1 MKENDKTIFYIDI
14 FSGESDTLT
23 EEEYVEKQIE
33 SQPLIEFYNNKL
45 KPSKEQLELEEE
57 NKHILK
63 TRMKL
68 TREVIHS
75 SYVQTFNDN
84 YHREN
89 GDVTIEEEEEMR
101 KLKRRYPRYTDWFEA
116 KLIYDDYMEKLH
128 MKYGGVNI
136 FNLLF
141 KYGRIKEFVPP
152 EPKLKPTSLNK
163 SLLKNNIILSP
174 KSKSK
179 DNLVNLFELSF
190 DELLELLGVD
200 KNEEVEKYDIKT
212 INKDKKKNLVK
223 FINDFDKNANNKF
236 AKSRD
241 AAMLNGGIDFIMEYF
256 ETKSKYDK
264 QKSEEDNESELLT
277 LQDLLDDNFIT
288 EEDLANDKDEMIW
301 YNGMMIKKS
310 VLNEDSVYRDLVK
323 LGWDAKKIMR
333 ATVGDDKKGIAYQ
346 LLKRADKKEKKERK
360 KNKKLNKVKDDFM
373 STLIFDSNY
382 ESYGE
387 FEEDM
392 LNFTASNIFK

>member
-1 MKENDKTIFYIDI
+1 MKDEKSLLYIDI
-14 FSGESDTLT
+14 FSGESDTIT

-33 SQPLIEFYNNKL
+33 AQPLIDFYNQKL

-75 SYVQTFNDN
+75 SYVQSFNDN
-84 YHREN
+84 YHREK
-89 GDVTIEEEEEMR
+89 GDVTIEEEEEVR
-101 KLKRRYPRYTDWFEA
+101 KLKRRYPKYTDWYEA
-116 KLIYDDYMEKLH
+116 KMVYDDYMEKLYQ
-128 MKYGGVNI
+128 KYGGINT

-141 KYGRIKEFVPP
+141 KYGRISEFVPP
-152 EPKLKPTSLNK
+152 EPKIKPTTLNK
-163 SLLKNNIILSP
+163 TLLKNNVILSP
-174 KSKSK
+174 KSK
-179 DNLVNLFELSF
+179 DRENTINLFELSF
-190 DELLELLGVD
+190 NELLELLGVD
-200 KNEEVEKYDIKT
+200 PNEVEEYDIKT
-212 INKDKKKNLVK
+212 INKDKKKGLIK
-223 FINDFDKNANNKF
+223 FINEFDKNANHKF

-264 QKSEEDNESELLT
+264 QKSEEEHESDQVS
-277 LQDLLDDNFIT
+277 LQDLLDDNFVT

-310 VLNEDSVYRDLVK
+310 VLNEDSVYRELMK

-333 ATVGDDKKGIAYQ
+333 TTVGDDKKGIAYQ

-373 STLIFDSNY
+373 TTLIFDSNY
-382 ESYGE
+382 DSYGE
-387 FEEDM
+387 FEDDM

>member
-1 MKENDKTIFYIDI
+1 MKDDKSILYIDI
-14 FSGESDTLT
+14 FSGESEIVSD
-23 EEEYVEKQIE
+23 EEYVEKQIE
-33 SQPLIEFYNNKL
+33 AQPLIDFYNQKL

-57 NKHILK
+57 NKHITK

-75 SYVQTFNDN
+75 SYVQSFNDN
-84 YHREN
+84 YHRDK
-89 GDVTIEEEEEMR
+89 GDVTIEEENEVR
-101 KLKRRYPRYTDWFEA
+101 KLKRRYPKYTDWYDA
-116 KLIYDDYMEKLH
+116 KMVYDDYMEKLYQ
-128 MKYGGVNI
+128 KYGGINT

-141 KYGRIKEFVPP
+141 KYGRIPEYVPP
-152 EPKLKPTSLNK
+152 EPKIKPTALNK
-163 SLLKNNIILSP
+163 TLLKNKVILSP
-174 KSKSK
+174 ASK
-179 DNLVNLFELSF
+179 DKENTINLFELSF
-190 DELLELLGVD
+190 NELLELLGVD
-200 KNEEVEKYDIKT
+200 PNVVEEYDIKT
-212 INKDKKKNLVK
+212 LNKDKAKKAVVK
-223 FINDFDKNANNKF
+223 FIEEFDKNANNKF

-264 QKSEEDNESELLT
+264 QKASEDYESDEVS
-277 LQDLLDDNFIT
+277 LQDLLDDNFVT

-310 VLNEDSVYRDLVK
+310 VLNEDSVYRELLK

-333 ATVGDDKKGIAYQ
+333 TTVGDSKKGIAYQ
-346 LLKRADKKEKKERK
+346 LLKRADKKAKKDKK

-373 STLIFDSNY
+373 STLIFDNSY
-382 ESYGE
+382 DSYGD